1 MDMKTRSAQP
11 SANGSFS
18 AGANLNSPRPLLYF
32 VRATDSMRGEGSM
45 PITLAANLS
54 ARGSK
59 TRPVPQPTSTMSFG
73 ANGTCEAT
81 RSSHCR
87 MTAALWP
94 RRGWWRPLSGQS
106 SYALGIGRPYYHRC
120 RRRQD
125 LCVALDHRPGRHVW
139 DFHCSRPGRTVSFR
153 HAGDRWGPTGYL
165 GIGVTQ
171 SSKNAL
177 LLPCPNP

>member
-32 VRATDSMRGEGSM
+32 VRAVDSMRGEGSM

-73 ANGTCEAT
+73 AKWDVRGHQIEPLPHDRGAV
-81 RSSHCR
+81 
-87 MTAALWP
+87 AAP
-94 RRGWWRPLSGQS
+94 RL
-106 SYALGIGRPYYHRC
+106 
-120 RRRQD
+120 
-125 LCVALDHRPGRHVW
+125 VAAVVW
-139 DFHCSRPGRTVSFR
+139 S
-153 HAGDRWGPTGYL
+153 
-165 GIGVTQ
+165 
-171 SSKNAL
+171 
-177 LLPCPNP
+177 